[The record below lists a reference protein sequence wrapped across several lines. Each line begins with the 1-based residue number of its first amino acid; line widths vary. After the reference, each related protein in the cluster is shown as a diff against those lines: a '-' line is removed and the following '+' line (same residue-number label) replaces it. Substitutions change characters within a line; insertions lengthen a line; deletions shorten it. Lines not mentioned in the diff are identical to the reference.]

1 VKHRRASYTDFIG
14 IPRKVADSPAFRSLP
29 QIARALY
36 VDLRRQH
43 NGHNNGQIAAVDRG
57 NEASPG
63 LAYYGWSHSSVHKNL
78 KILLEHG
85 LIEKTRQGGIG
96 VMSKTCTLY
105 AFTDLAIA
113 AHTGKGIKGAQPSL
127 AYMQYVPK
135 DRERRVRKKVEGP
148 RGASLSTRRALSQ
161 VHAVTST
168 PPTSA
173 PSGPSVTEFE
183 KSLTP

>member
-1 VKHRRASYTDFIG
+1 MSAKFRARHSDFIG
-14 IPRKVADSPAFRSLP
+14 IPRKVADSAAFRSLP
-29 QIARALY
+29 AIARALY

-78 KILLEHG
+78 KLLLEHG

-96 VMSKTCTLY
+96 VMSKSCTLY
-105 AFTDLAIA
+105 AFTDLAVA

-127 AYMQYVPK
+127 AYIQYVPRE
-135 DRERRVRKKVEGP
+135 RERRVRKKVEGP
-148 RGASLSTRRALSQ
+148 RRRPL
-161 VHAVTST
+161 VHAVHFHKYTR
-168 PPTSA
+168 
-173 PSGPSVTEFE
+173 
-183 KSLTP
+183 

>member
-1 VKHRRASYTDFIG
+1 VKAKFRARHSDFIG

-29 QIARALY
+29 PIARALY

-63 LAYYGWSHSSVHKNL
+63 LTFYGWSHSSIHKHI
-78 KILLEHG
+78 KLLIEHG
-85 LIEKTRQGGIG
+85 LLEKTRQGGIAA
-96 VMSKTCTLY
+96 MSKTCSLY
-105 AFTDLAIA
+105 AFTDLAVT

-135 DRERRVRKKVEGP
+135 ERKRRVRKKVEGP
-148 RGASLSTRRALSQ
+148 RGAPLSAHGGLSQ
-161 VHAVTST
+161 VHTVTST
-168 PPTSA
+168 PSTSA
-173 PSGPSVTEFE
+173 HGGPSEF
-183 KSLTP
+183 SLKRA